1 MNQKQ
6 NLGGEVDEE
15 LVTTT
20 FVGNFFLLFLTHYWI
35 ENEKQA
41 RKLIFVAIQK

>member
-20 FVGNFFLLFLTHYWI
+20 FVGNFYLQNGSIKHRA
-35 ENEKQA
+35 K
-41 RKLIFVAIQK
+41 